1 MRELDGKSS
10 SAVHVRAVVLP
21 DDVERDLFVVGRCY
35 VDAEPNRAVTLHT
48 GGYVLPGLVDMHNH
62 LSLRSPAGDHAPPE
76 ERVRASGRLEVRC
89 GVLALREPGSPDRAS
104 AGLVHD
110 QLALS

>member
-1 MRELDGKSS
+1 
-10 SAVHVRAVVLP
+10 V
-21 DDVERDLFVVGRCY
+21 
-35 VDAEPNRAVTLHT
+35 
-48 GGYVLPGLVDMHNH
+48 PGLVDMHNH